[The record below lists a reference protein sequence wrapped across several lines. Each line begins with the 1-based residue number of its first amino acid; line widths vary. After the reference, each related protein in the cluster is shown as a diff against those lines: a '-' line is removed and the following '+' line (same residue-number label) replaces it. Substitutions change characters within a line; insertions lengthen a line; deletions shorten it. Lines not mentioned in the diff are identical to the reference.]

1 MTKETIKTECGL
13 TAVNY
18 FLADHTKSWETVV
31 DFKTQE
37 IDVDLLHIINIPH
50 YVLAIWNKTECKFQ
64 EATIIDGTEAEAIEE
79 FETVCNR
86 FKTEPTNWG
95 WKGKA

>member
-13 TAVNY
+13 DIIGIVYHKAPEFLGAV
-18 FLADHTKSWETVV
+18 KSFANEKHAVELVRTVWSNHFFIAV
-31 DFKTQE
+31 LNSKREGQE
-37 IDVDLLHIINIPH
+37 VIL
-50 YVLAIWNKTECKFQ
+50 
-64 EATIIDGTEAEAIEE
+64 IDGTEAEAIEE
-79 FETVCNR
+79 FEAVCNR